1 MEVEGDHLV
10 KEGNSQS
17 GTKEGLAR
25 PRSISRT
32 TLPTLDFRQV
42 NFGFVVLR
50 IYFVCISTQVRII
63 CPSRINTK
71 LLAYFLL

>member
-25 PRSISRT
+25 SPSISRT
-32 TLPTLDFRQV
+32 TLPTLDFRLRSILDLWSS
-42 NFGFVVLR
+42 GFILCV
-50 IYFVCISTQVRII
+50 F
-63 CPSRINTK
+63 PHK
-71 LLAYFLL
+71 LE